1 MVQARKVGTGR
12 HGRVQAVLYRQ
23 SGTGI
28 GHGTG
33 RQSRYRQTYPG
44 TGSHIQYRQSDTG
57 SPIQAVRYR
66 QSDTGSP
73 IQAVGYRHTG
83 HGTGRQDMVLADKS
97 EYRQIAPGTGRQSR
111 VQVDMA
117 GCMQT

>member
-1 MVQARKVGTGR
+1 MVLADKAGTGR
-12 HGRVQAVLYRQ
+12 HTRVQAVIY
-23 SGTGI
+23 S
-28 GHGTG
+28 
-33 RQSRYRQTYPG
+33 
-44 TGSHIQYRQSDTG
+44 TG